1 MTNYKNN
8 NTFSFEII
16 KRIPGKLGRAGI
28 IHTPHGDI
36 KTPAFMSVGTK
47 GEVKFVSMED
57 LYLIQAQAMLSNGY
71 HLQIG
76 RAHV

>member
-57 LYLIQAQAMLSNGY
+57 FYLIQAQAMLSNGY
-71 HLQIG
+71 H
-76 RAHV
+76 

>member
-57 LYLIQAQAMLSNGY
+57 LYLIQAQAMLSN
-71 HLQIG
+71 
-76 RAHV
+76 